1 MDKKL
6 LIPFGYLLLMAV
18 TIVIVL
24 TEDKCTHNYY
34 CSDLETFKKKELIGD
49 FEYKF
54 YDSLNHNVR
63 TIIFKGGKD
72 LFLSR
77 DTTSFFDYLEPGD
90 FIEKKKGTDTVFVYR
105 KGEITNFKIYF
116 GCPP

>member
-18 TIVIVL
+18 VIVIVL
-24 TEDKCTHNYY
+24 TEDKCTNNYY
-34 CSDLETFKKKELIGD
+34 CSDLETFKKEEFAGG
-49 FEYKF
+49 FEHKF

-63 TIIFKGGKD
+63 TIIFHDGKD

-77 DTTSFFDYLEPGD
+77 DTSSFFDYLESGD
-90 FIEKKKGTDTVFVYR
+90 FIKKKKGTDTVTVQR
-105 KGEITNFKIYF
+105 KDRISYFKIYF
-116 GCPP
+116 GCSP